1 MSEAS
6 STSELRRYFDLVCD
20 LPPEVHAEA
29 LRKAGATESVVAE
42 VMALLVADAA
52 TRTLARDPVAQLAS
66 ALLLTTELTAG
77 DAVGAW
83 RLLREIGHGGM
94 GAVYLAER
102 ADGHFQQEA
111 AVKLIRGLADA
122 EAMDRFA
129 RERQL
134 LASLQHP
141 QIARLLDG
149 GATPGGQPYLV
160 MEYVEGRNLYQWCSE
175 QNIGLDGRLAL
186 IASVCRTLQYAHQR
200 LIVHCDLKP
209 SNILVRSDGV
219 PVLLDFGVAR
229 ALDKS
234 TLSVESEK
242 NTRQYVTPR
251 YASPEQMRGE
261 SPGIA
266 ADVFALGVL
275 LSELVTDR
283 PTLREAANPTHTPNL
298 ALIEHPMPS
307 RDARADLPWRNRL
320 RGDVDAVVERAC
332 AADATARYPSAL
344 ALAEDIERIGKHQP
358 VMARAPTWTYLASR
372 LLRRRW
378 PLWTALA
385 LVITIA
391 TGFTWRTV
399 LAEREALVQ
408 ARTAEQVSDDG
419 VNRPEPG

>member
-229 ALDKS
+229 DRKS
-234 TLSVESEK
+234 
-242 NTRQYVTPR
+242 
-251 YASPEQMRGE
+251 
-261 SPGIA
+261 
-266 ADVFALGVL
+266 
-275 LSELVTDR
+275 
-283 PTLREAANPTHTPNL
+283 
-298 ALIEHPMPS
+298 
-307 RDARADLPWRNRL
+307 
-320 RGDVDAVVERAC
+320 VV
-332 AADATARYPSAL
+332 
-344 ALAEDIERIGKHQP
+344 
-358 VMARAPTWTYLASR
+358 
-372 LLRRRW
+372 
-378 PLWTALA
+378 
-385 LVITIA
+385 
-391 TGFTWRTV
+391 
-399 LAEREALVQ
+399 
-408 ARTAEQVSDDG
+408 
-419 VNRPEPG
+419 